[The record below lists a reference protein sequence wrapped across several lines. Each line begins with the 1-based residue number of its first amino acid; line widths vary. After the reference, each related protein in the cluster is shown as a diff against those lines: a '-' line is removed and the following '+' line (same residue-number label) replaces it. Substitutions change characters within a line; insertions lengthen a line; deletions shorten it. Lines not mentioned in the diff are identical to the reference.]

1 MERTVPSQILSR
13 NDTSANWSSVNP
25 ILKKGELGIEIATDN
40 STYIKVGDG
49 VTHWNDLAYIKAIL
63 TDDVTGKLT
72 ILGTENGLLYTLA
85 LN

>member
-49 VTHWNDLAYIKAIL
+49 VTHWNDL
-63 TDDVTGKLT
+63 D
-72 ILGTENGLLYTLA
+72 YTLNMYITN
-85 LN
+85 LDTKICNY